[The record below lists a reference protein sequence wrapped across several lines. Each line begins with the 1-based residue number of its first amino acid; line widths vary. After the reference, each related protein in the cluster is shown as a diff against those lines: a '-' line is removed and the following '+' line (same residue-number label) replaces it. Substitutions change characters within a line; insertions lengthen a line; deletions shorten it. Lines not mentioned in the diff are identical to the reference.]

1 MYVSQL
7 LGVLLLTTIY
17 LAGAQLAAAL
27 HSAIPGSIYG
37 LLGCA
42 AAMLAMPKP
51 TLCLRPGAALL
62 LLLVPLFLVPITVR
76 MAVRI
81 DFSDPATWRA
91 IAVLAFA
98 SLIGVAATGLIARLL
113 LRKEAGR

>member
-1 MYVSQL
+1 VYVSQL
-7 LGVLLLTTIY
+7 LGVLLLTAIY

-27 HSAIPGSIYG
+27 DSAIPGSIYG

-42 AAMLAMPKP
+42 AAMLAMPRA
-51 TLCLRPGAALL
+51 TQCLRPGAALML
-62 LLLVPLFLVPITVR
+62 VLVPLFLVPITVR

-81 DFSDPATWRA
+81 DFGNPATWRA
-91 IAVLAFA
+91 IAVLGFA
-98 SLIGVAATGLIARLL
+98 CLIGVAATGIFARLL